1 MTTPTPELLEEAR
14 EHLPAATALRR
25 RLHQHPEL
33 GLELPRTQ
41 EAVLEALDGLPLA
54 IETGR
59 QTTSVLATLEGG
71 RPGPTILLRGDM
83 DALPLNEDTGLEY
96 ASREAGK
103 MHACGHD
110 AHVAM
115 LVGAARLLSAKRAD
129 LPGRVLFMFQP
140 GEEGHFGARVMLE
153 EGLLDRDHPP
163 AAAFAIHAAP
173 NLPAG
178 AIATRPSALLASND
192 DFQIHVRGRG
202 GHASMPH
209 DALDPIPVACE
220 IVQALQTYVTRRVN
234 AFEPAVITV
243 AYIRG
248 GTTFNVIPEIATMRG
263 TIRTVSERTR
273 KQVVGDMRGLVE
285 GIARAHGA
293 EADIELWE
301 GYPVTANDRDF
312 ARFSLGVAR
321 DLLGERHALEMPN
334 AFMGAEDFSYVLERL
349 PGAMVFLG
357 ARPEG
362 VRHPAPN
369 HSNRMML
376 NEDAMVTGI
385 AMHTAI
391 ATTWL
396 DRAAAQVPRPA

>member
-1 MTTPTPELLEEAR
+1 MSRQELVEEAQSY
-14 EHLPAATALRR
+14 LPGAVALRR
-25 RLHQHPEL
+25 RLHAHPEL
-33 GLELPRTQ
+33 GLELPQTQ
-41 EAVLEALDGLPLA
+41 QAVLEALDGLPLD
-54 IETGR
+54 IELGR
-59 QTTSVLATLEGG
+59 QTTSVLATLTGG

-83 DALPLNEDTGLEY
+83 DALPLNEDTGIEC
-96 ASREAGK
+96 ASRLDGK

-115 LVGAARLLSAKRAD
+115 LAGAVRLLSARRAE
-129 LPGRVLFMFQP
+129 LPGRILFMFQP

-153 EGLLDRDHPP
+153 EGLLERAHPP

-173 NLPAG
+173 GFPAG
-178 AIATRPSALLASND
+178 TIASRASALLASND
-192 DFQIHVRGRG
+192 DFQIQVRGRG

-234 AFEPAVITV
+234 AFEPAVVTV
-243 AYIRG
+243 AYIRA
-248 GTTFNVIPEIATMRG
+248 GTTFNVIPETATMRG

-273 KQVVGDMRGLVE
+273 KQVVGDLRGLVE

-293 EADIELWE
+293 EAELELWA
-301 GYPVTANDRDF
+301 GYPVTSNDRDF
-312 ARFSLGVAR
+312 AGFALGVAR
-321 DLLGERHALEMPN
+321 DLLGEKKALEMPN

-357 ARPEG
+357 VRPDGVAR
-362 VRHPAPN
+362 PAPN
-369 HSNRMML
+369 HSNRMLL
-376 NEDAMVTGI
+376 NEDAMATGI
-385 AMHTAI
+385 AMHVAI

-396 DRAAAQVPRPA
+396 ERAASAAAAG

>member
-1 MTTPTPELLEEAR
+1 MTQDTYFADALKSWRHAFHREPETGFEEVGTSQRVATILES
-14 EHLPAATALRR
+14 
-25 RLHQHPEL
+25 L
-33 GLELPRTQ
+33 GLEVHR
-41 EAVLEALDGLPLA
+41 G
-54 IETGR
+54 IGGTGIVANLR
-59 QTTSVLATLEGG
+59 VGEGG
-71 RPGPTILLRGDM
+71 GAIGIRADM
-83 DALPLNEDTGLEY
+83 DALMIAEQAPGRAY
-96 ASREAGK
+96 ASQVPGK

-115 LVGAARLLSAKRAD
+115 LVGAAKLLTARRAE

-153 EGLLDRDHPP
+153 EGLLDRANPP

-178 AIATRPSALLASND
+178 MIASRPSAILASND

-209 DALDPIPVACE
+209 DALDPVPVACE
-220 IVQALQTYVTRRVN
+220 IVQALQSYVTRRVN
-234 AFEPAVITV
+234 AFEPAVVTV
-243 AYIRG
+243 AYIRA
-248 GTTFNVIPEIATMRG
+248 GTTFNVIPEVATMRG

-273 KQVVGDMRGLVE
+273 KQVVGDLRNLVE

-293 EADIELWE
+293 EADLELWE

-312 ARFSLGVAR
+312 AGFALGVAR
-321 DLLGERHALEMPN
+321 DLLGERRAVEMPN

-357 ARPEG
+357 VRPDG

-369 HSNRMML
+369 HSNRMLL
-376 NEDAMVTGI
+376 NEDAMATGI
-385 AMHTAI
+385 AMHAAI

-396 DRAAAQVPRPA
+396 ERAAAAASAAPATS